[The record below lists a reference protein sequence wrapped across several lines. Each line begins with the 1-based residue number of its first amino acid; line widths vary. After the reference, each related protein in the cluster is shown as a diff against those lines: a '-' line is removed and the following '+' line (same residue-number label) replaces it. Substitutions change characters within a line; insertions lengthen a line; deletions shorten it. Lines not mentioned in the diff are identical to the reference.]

1 MKSAPP
7 KEKRLLRCLFPV
19 AGVITD
25 GIVEVHPSATCFRC
39 HTFERHPATKNKQL
53 MGKEQKRN
61 GLQTKRSIDTSS
73 VSRSFFLF
81 VESLLLPQYRAYGKL
96 HSFKKNQVILY
107 R

>member
-1 MKSAPP
+1 
-7 KEKRLLRCLFPV
+7 
-19 AGVITD
+19 
-25 GIVEVHPSATCFRC
+25 
-39 HTFERHPATKNKQL
+39 